1 MNHWATIGFG
11 LSFMGLDVEM
21 CLFFIKKTKKAYW
34 VGKRG
39 VDLDYKR

>member
-11 LSFMGLDVEM
+11 LSFMGLDVDM
-21 CLFFIKKTKKAYW
+21 CLFFIKKKK
-34 VGKRG
+34 GLLGRKRG